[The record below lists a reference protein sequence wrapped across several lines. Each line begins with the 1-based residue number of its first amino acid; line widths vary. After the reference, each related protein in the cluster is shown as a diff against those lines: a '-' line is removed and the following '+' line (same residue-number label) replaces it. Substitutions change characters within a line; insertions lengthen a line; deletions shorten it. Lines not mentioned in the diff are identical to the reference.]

1 MPPPAFRFLGYDGH
15 MGLIQAILAR
25 VFPPQPEPLS
35 ELRAGVMATVRGVV
49 VARDVMESP
58 LNGDRCVYYSYTVEE
73 WRESHVV
80 GQVGEGFWRLVER
93 DEAILE
99 FYLQDGRDRAIVSPH
114 RARVERG
121 RGVSPEPIDLGSIR
135 RRAQQLR
142 LADGDTIEVTA
153 MSERVDD
160 LFDEDRAYRTSP
172 ARWILRAPRG
182 EPIRIRL
189 LARAP
194 DEV

>member
-1 MPPPAFRFLGYDGH
+1 
-15 MGLIQAILAR
+15 MGLIQAILAT

-35 ELRAGVMATVRGVV
+35 EVRAGVMTTVRGVV

-58 LNGDRCVYYSYTVEE
+58 LTGERCVYYNYTVEE
-73 WRESHVV
+73 WRQSHVV
-80 GQVGEGFWRLVER
+80 GQVGEGFWRLVDR

-99 FYLQDGRDRAIVSPH
+99 FYLQDGRERAIVAPF

-121 RGVSPEPIDLGSIR
+121 RGVAADRVDLGVFG

-142 LADGDTIEVTA
+142 IVPGDLIEVTA
-153 MSERVDD
+153 VSEQVDD

-172 ARWILRAPRG
+172 TRWILRAPRG
-182 EPIRIRL
+182 ESIRIRV
-189 LARAP
+189 LARSRLSAAASKAP
-194 DEV
+194 